1 MTDVF
6 LLNMALCLM
15 HHNVGAR
22 VAESEILWTVEVPS
36 QLHRY
41 QYNAIVLVRQIVGLP
56 LT

>member
-36 QLHRY
+36 HLHRY
-41 QYNAIVLVRQIVGLP
+41 QKNAIVLVKQIVGLP